1 MKFFLGLVEFS
12 SKSLPCHSEGPSL
25 RAHTHAHAR
34 THTHTP
40 HTHTHTTPVPLEPQL
55 RSSELGGREEGAICL
70 GKEPG
75 FVHCDW
81 INVILLLCLWDL
93 RPLRPEGIIYL

>member
-12 SKSLPCHSEGPSL
+12 SKSLPCHFEGPSL
-25 RAHTHAHAR
+25 CTQ
-34 THTHTP
+34 
-40 HTHTHTTPVPLEPQL
+40 TPVPLEPQL
-55 RSSELGGREEGAICL
+55 RSSELRGREEGAICL

>member
-1 MKFFLGLVEFS
+1 MS
-12 SKSLPCHSEGPSL
+12 AC
-25 RAHTHAHAR
+25 
-34 THTHTP
+34 THTH
-40 HTHTHTTPVPLEPQL
+40 TPVPLEPQL
-55 RSSELGGREEGAICL
+55 RSSEVGGREEGALCF

-81 INVILLLCLWDL
+81 INVILLLWDL